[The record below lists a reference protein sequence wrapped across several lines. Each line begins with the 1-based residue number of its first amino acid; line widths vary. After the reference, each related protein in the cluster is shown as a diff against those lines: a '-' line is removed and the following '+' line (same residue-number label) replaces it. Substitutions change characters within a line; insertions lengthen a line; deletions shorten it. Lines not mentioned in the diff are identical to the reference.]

1 MSCIQNEE
9 ILETIWEEL
18 IEELTLTETL
28 AKYSEQELHDI
39 TLQRFEDSC
48 Q

>member
-9 ILETIWEEL
+9 ILENIWEEL
-18 IEELTLTETL
+18 IAELTETETL
-28 AKYSEQELHDI
+28 PLYSEQELHDLTI
-39 TLQRFEDSC
+39 KRFEDLC